1 MNEWRSDV
9 VSALPQLRQV
19 AFIMAGDEHA
29 ADVAVAHVLR
39 LAHQR
44 TDDVS
49 DFSCTLSWLLAKLA
63 RLPVFNGEN
72 LNLAHGP
79 PHCVLSLLDLP
90 SAERLCLV
98 LVDGLKFELPLVS
111 RIVAEPQ
118 ETVDARLQRARQ
130 MFTRLL
136 DPSQQ
141 QLTSELNVEAS
152 AAMNLGQS
160 PSKHVSS
167 IPAPGDGRW

>member
-19 AFIMAGDEHA
+19 AFIIAGDDHA

-44 TDDVS
+44 TDDVP
-49 DFSCTLSWLLAKLA
+49 DFPCTLSWLLAKLA
-63 RLPVFNGEN
+63 RLPMFKGEN
-72 LNLAHGP
+72 LHPDHSP
-79 PHCVLSLLDLP
+79 PYYIPSLLDLP

-98 LVDGLKFELPLVS
+98 LVDGLKFEASLVS
-111 RIVAEPQ
+111 RIIAEPQ
-118 ETVDARLQRARQ
+118 ETVDERLQRARQ

-136 DPSQQ
+136 DPSQY
-141 QLTSELNVEAS
+141 LTSELDVEAS
-152 AAMNLGQS
+152 AAMNFGQN
-160 PSKHVSS
+160 P
-167 IPAPGDGRW
+167 

>member
-44 TDDVS
+44 TDDVP

-63 RLPVFNGEN
+63 RLPVFKGGN
-72 LNLAHGP
+72 LNPDHSP
-79 PHCVLSLLDLP
+79 PYYVPSLLDLP

-98 LVDGLKFELPLVS
+98 LVDGLKFEASLVS
-111 RIVAEPQ
+111 RIIAEPQ
-118 ETVDARLQRARQ
+118 ETVDERLQRARQ

-136 DPSQQ
+136 NPNQRSTWTTDAGA
-141 QLTSELNVEAS
+141 LE
-152 AAMNLGQS
+152 AMNFGQN
-160 PSKHVSS
+160 PSKHVSQ
-167 IPAPGDGRW
+167 IPELGNARW

>member
-39 LAHQR
+39 LAQR

-49 DFSCTLSWLLAKLA
+49 DFPCTLSWLLAKLA
-63 RLPVFNGEN
+63 RLPVFEGEN
-72 LNLAHGP
+72 LNPDHSP
-79 PHCVLSLLDLP
+79 PYYVPSLLDLP

-98 LVDGLKFELPLVS
+98 LVDGLKFEASLVS
-111 RIVAEPQ
+111 RIIAEPQ
-118 ETVDARLQRARQ
+118 ETIDERLQRARQ
-130 MFTRLL
+130 MFRRLL
-136 DPSQQ
+136 DPPQP
-141 QLTSELNVEAS
+141 LNSNLDVEAS
-152 AAMNLGQS
+152 AAMYLGQT
-160 PSKHVSS
+160 PPKHVSPL
-167 IPAPGDGRW
+167 PAPGDGRW

>member
-1 MNEWRSDV
+1 MNVWRSDV

-49 DFSCTLSWLLAKLA
+49 DFPCTLSWLLAKLA
-63 RLPVFNGEN
+63 RLPVSKGEN
-72 LNLAHGP
+72 LNPDHGP
-79 PHCVLSLLDLP
+79 LYHVPSLLDLP

-98 LVDGLKFELPLVS
+98 LVDGLKFEASLVS
-111 RIVAEPQ
+111 RIIAEPQ

-136 DPSQQ
+136 DPSQH
-141 QLTSELNVEAS
+141 LSSELDVEAS
-152 AAMNLGQS
+152 AAMNQGQS
-160 PSKHVSS
+160 PSKHLSL
-167 IPAPGDGRW
+167 IPTPGGGRW

>member
-1 MNEWRSDV
+1 MNVWRSDV

-49 DFSCTLSWLLAKLA
+49 DFPCTLSWLLAKLA
-63 RLPVFNGEN
+63 RLPVSKGEN
-72 LNLAHGP
+72 LNPDHSP
-79 PHCVLSLLDLP
+79 PYYVPSLLDLP

-98 LVDGLKFELPLVS
+98 LVDGLKFEASLVS
-111 RIVAEPQ
+111 RIIAEPQ

-130 MFTRLL
+130 MFTLLL
-136 DPSQQ
+136 DQSQH
-141 QLTSELNVEAS
+141 LTSELDVEAS

-160 PSKHVSS
+160 PKHVSP
-167 IPAPGDGRW
+167 IPAPGDVRW